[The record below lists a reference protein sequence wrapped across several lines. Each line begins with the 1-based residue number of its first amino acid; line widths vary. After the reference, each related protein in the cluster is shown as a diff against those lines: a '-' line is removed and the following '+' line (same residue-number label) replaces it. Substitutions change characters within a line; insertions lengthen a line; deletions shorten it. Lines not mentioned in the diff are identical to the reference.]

1 MRGVECSEQHMY
13 VSETRFVTMH
23 RHRRHHV
30 HGESPCEMCVDVY
43 SPLIHDANGC
53 SQLFLLIALD
63 HPLMRFPNSTRIH
76 TTTYRFHTG
85 RPWNPTA
92 AVCALGEAVSHHTST
107 TEHPHSLT
115 ERPEAGSPWLAPA
128 TATVVYCSDSSK
140 IDS

>member
-30 HGESPCEMCVDVY
+30 HGESPCERCVEVY

-76 TTTYRFHTG
+76 PHNHIQIPHGPSLESNCGCLRSG
-85 RPWNPTA
+85 RGGVA
-92 AVCALGEAVSHHTST
+92 
-107 TEHPHSLT
+107 PHVYNRAPSL
-115 ERPEAGSPWLAPA
+115 PH
-128 TATVVYCSDSSK
+128 
-140 IDS
+140 